1 MASTTPPTGLRVLL
15 STSMSN
21 SGFFISPP
29 MGLVRLQHYL
39 QERGIHCD
47 ILDLDLRHQPDYLQQ
62 AARGDYDIVGIS
74 VSHYNVLQDLELLW
88 TVRDAARRAGR
99 RCLFVGGGQEA
110 TMNYAQWLHMGI
122 DVVLAGFAEKRLY
135 ELCTRYATAMPGTP
149 LATLTAGMDGC
160 GVQLPDGT
168 IRFTPAAPLDEA
180 EFHELSYAQLLKLRV
195 PFHAYWEQV
204 RSEIGTTNFHKNKFT
219 VENARLFTS
228 SHCPR
233 GCGFCSS
240 QTFLPSAQ
248 AKKLPII
255 MLTAEQVMTLL
266 THYANDYGAK
276 SFLFSDDDFL
286 VGSRP
291 GLERAFEISRRIRA
305 AKADG
310 TFPDEAHF
318 SCQTRVI
325 NFLHREN
332 GTTQP
337 NWPFIESLHD
347 AGFHSIG
354 LGVET
359 FSERLLRCPSVN
371 KMGITVA
378 DCRMAVDALLARGLL
393 PQINLILAVP
403 ESTVDE
409 MVHSMRVGAD
419 YIRQGC
425 QVAVTSLM
433 KAIPGAP
440 MLTSRDYAHTTLS
453 WTNPETNRSVEIAHY
468 FVPQDPQIAAI
479 VHDIEPASEEE
490 LRRWKANSPWQGGTT
505 PKFLVGLATFI
516 AVCRLLNRRD
526 DAAYFSDVTSSVIG
540 AVDRVAVI

>member
-1 MASTTPPTGLRVLL
+1 
-15 STSMSN
+15 MSN

-47 ILDLDLRHQPDYLQQ
+47 ILDLDLRSQPDYLQR
-62 AARGDYDIVGIS
+62 AIDGAYDVIGIS
-74 VSHYNVLQDLELLW
+74 VSHYNVTQDLELLW
-88 TVRDAARRAGR
+88 TVREAARRAGR

-110 TMNYAQWLHMGI
+110 TMNYAQWLRMGI

-135 ELCTRYATAMPGTP
+135 DLCVRYAAASATTP
-149 LATLTAGMDGC
+149 LATVVDGMDGC
-160 GVQLPDGT
+160 GVVLSDGT
-168 IRFTPAAPLDEA
+168 IRFTPAAPLTEA

-195 PFHAYWEQV
+195 PFSAYWEQV
-204 RSEIGTTNFHKNKFT
+204 RGEIGTTNFHKNKFT

-240 QTFLPSAQ
+240 QTFLPASQ
-248 AKKLPII
+248 SKKLPII
-255 MLTAEQVMTLL
+255 MLTAAQVMTLL
-266 THYANDYGAK
+266 EHYANTYGAK

-291 GLERAFEISRRIRA
+291 GLERAFEISRHICT
-305 AKADG
+305 AKAAG
-310 TFPDEAHF
+310 ALPVESHF
-318 SCQTRVI
+318 SCQTRVV
-325 NFLHREN
+325 NFLHRED
-332 GTTQP
+332 GVTRP
-337 NWPFIESLHD
+337 HWAFIESLHE
-347 AGFHSIG
+347 AGFHSVG

-359 FSERLLRCPSVN
+359 FSDRLLRCPSVN
-371 KMGITVA
+371 KVGITVA

-409 MVHSMRVGAD
+409 MVHSMRVGAE

-425 QVAVTSLM
+425 QVAVTALM

-440 MLTSRDYAHTTLS
+440 MLTSRDYAHTTLA
-453 WTNPETNRSVEIAHY
+453 WTNPETGRAVEIAHY
-468 FVPQDPQIAAI
+468 FLPHDPQIAAI
-479 VHDIEPASEEE
+479 VNQIEPASEEE

-516 AVCRLLNRRD
+516 AVCRLLNRHD
-526 DAAYFSDVTSSVIG
+526 DAAYFADVTSSVI
-540 AVDRVAVI
+540 AEVDRVAVI